1 MTEERG
7 YQSPSTLPGS
17 AGSGIQTDQPSAA
30 QVAREQAGEVGQS
43 AQHAGQQVAQTAVDQ
58 AKEVASEAG
67 RQARD
72 LLAEARTQARTQT
85 ETQRQRAVD
94 GLHGIADELRGMVDK
109 GGQSGV
115 GTELVQNAY
124 ERLHGMANWLDQR
137 SAGGLVD
144 EVRDFARRRPGVFLM
159 GAALAGVVAGRLTRN
174 VAAQQSGGPA
184 RYAPDTG
191 YPARHGA
198 AGEYGTTGYRS
209 GEYGGTEYRSGEYGG
224 GTGSYQ
230 AGQYGAT
237 TGDYPTTGQRAGT
250 EGYRAGTEGYR
261 AGTEGYRAGTEGY
274 RAGTEGYRAG
284 TEGYEGSDTYQGTEP
299 PDERGLPGDSG
310 PARS

>member
-7 YQSPSTLPGS
+7 YESPSTVPGS
-17 AGSGIQTDQPSAA
+17 AGTGSRTDQPSAA

-72 LLAEARTQARTQT
+72 LMAEARTQARTQADV
-85 ETQRQRAVD
+85 QRQRAVD
-94 GLHGIADELRGMVDK
+94 GLHTLADELRGMVDK

-124 ERLHGMANWLDQR
+124 ERIHGMANWLDRR

-144 EVRDFARRRPGVFLM
+144 EVRDFARRRPGAFLL

-174 VAAQQSGGPA
+174 VAAQQSGGSA
-184 RYAPDTG
+184 RYTPDTG
-191 YPARHGA
+191 YPARHGTTD
-198 AGEYGTTGYRS
+198 EYGTTGYRS
-209 GEYGGTEYRSGEYGG
+209 GEYGGTGYRSGEYR

-237 TGDYPTTGQRAGT
+237 TGDNPATRQGIDP
-250 EGYRAGTEGYR
+250 
-261 AGTEGYRAGTEGY
+261 
-274 RAGTEGYRAG
+274 
-284 TEGYEGSDTYQGTEP
+284 EGYEDSGTYRENELPGEVGLP
-299 PDERGLPGDSG
+299 GERGLPGDSG
-310 PARS
+310 PTRS